1 MEYPTV
7 SRDPKRQA
15 RYEEMRRA
23 GESHN
28 IAELLAIGR
37 FPYFMSDDI
46 FIKGRFCSDRDKN
59 GEDEIRRRRKA
70 EAAGVS
76 TNGKE
81 YFSGLADFPD
91 DPTAWAG
98 SRDEVREI
106 AKRKG
111 MTVHGMVEYRPPEH
125 EPEPERPY
133 TVSPSL
139 VESELV
145 AKMEENPGA
154 DMEKV
159 REDLIRLRSGEVDP
173 SPLRVK
179 DYEVEAFWEE

>member
-7 SRDPKRQA
+7 SRDPERQA

-111 MTVHGMVEYRPPEH
+111 MTVHGMVEYRPPQV
-125 EPEPERPY
+125 EP
-133 TVSPSL
+133 
-139 VESELV
+139 
-145 AKMEENPGA
+145 A
-154 DMEKV
+154 
-159 REDLIRLRSGEVDP
+159 
-173 SPLRVK
+173 
-179 DYEVEAFWEE
+179 